1 MSYTFVINSK
11 DKLTGNNNSGSY
23 NVNFRILPDDVQ
35 FYEMTFAFY
44 STAGFYR
51 DTISAGNL
59 ITNTNANGY
68 ITTNLPCARCITS
81 NGSPMNVLGTF
92 VRQVDPTGN
101 ASHPNITYLYAD
113 CATNCQKVYL
123 KPQVESVQIQIY
135 NTYTNSLFLDTDHA
149 GANLADMSAWTLTIY
164 LTPVKEK
171 LPSP

>member
-1 MSYTFVINSK
+1 MSYTFIIKST
-11 DKLTGNNNSGSY
+11 DKLSGNNNSGFY

-35 FYEMTFAFY
+35 FYEMTFSFF
-44 STAGFYR
+44 SSAGFYR
-51 DTISAGNL
+51 DTISPGNL

-68 ITTNLPCARCITS
+68 ITTNLVCSRCITS

-101 ASHPNITYLYAD
+101 NSHPNITYLYSD

-123 KPQVESVQIQIY
+123 KPQIESVQVQIY
-135 NTYTNSLFLDTDHA
+135 NSYTNNLFLDTDHA
-149 GANLADMSAWTLTIY
+149 GTNLSDMSAWTLTIN
-164 LTPVKEK
+164 LVPIKEQ